1 MSAAL
6 LEVRH
11 LDKRFGGLHVT
22 RDVSLSVHQAEIH
35 ALIGPN
41 GAGKTTLVNQLCGEI
56 VPDSGAV
63 IFDGIDVTGLPVSAR
78 SGLGLARTFQ
88 IASVFSN
95 FTVIENVVFSVRAK
109 NGEAL
114 RFWSRREVDQRYREH
129 AIQVLRDVGLELRAD
144 ERAANLSYGEL
155 RQLEIAT
162 ALASSPRLLFL
173 DEPMAGMGTDDSSRL
188 LKFLSSIKGRFP
200 MLLIEHDMPTVFSL
214 ADRITVLVEGRVAIT
229 GSPDEVRLDPTV
241 RKAYLGNKSQPQ

>member
-1 MSAAL
+1 MTEAL
-6 LEVRH
+6 LDVRR

-22 RDVSLSVHQAEIH
+22 RDVTLAVRGAEIH

-56 VPDSGAV
+56 APDSGAI
-63 IFDGIDVTGLPVSAR
+63 IFDGIDVTRMAVAAR
-78 SGLGLARTFQ
+78 SELGLARTFQ
-88 IASVFSN
+88 IASVFSD
-95 FTVIENVVFSVRAK
+95 FTVIENIVFSLRAQNK
-109 NGEAL
+109 EAL
-114 RFWSRREVDQRYREH
+114 RFWSLKVADQIYRER
-129 AIQVLRDVGLELRAD
+129 ALAVLRDVGLEPRAE
-144 ERAANLSYGEL
+144 ERAANLSYGEM

-162 ALASSPRLLFL
+162 ALASGPRLLFL
-173 DEPMAGMGTDDSSRL
+173 DEPMAGMGTDDSARL

-214 ADRITVLVEGRVAIT
+214 ADRITVLVEGRIAIT

-241 RKAYLGNKSQPQ
+241 RKAYLGSKSRFQ

>member
-1 MSAAL
+1 MSAAT
-6 LEVRH
+6 LEVRQ
-11 LDKRFGGLHVT
+11 LNKRFGGLHVT
-22 RDVSLSVHQAEIH
+22 RDVSLSVRDTEIH

-41 GAGKTTLVNQLCGEI
+41 GAGKTTLLNQLCGEI
-56 VPDSGAV
+56 APDSGVV
-63 IFDGIDVTGLPVSAR
+63 IFDGIDVTKMSVSAR

-88 IASVFSN
+88 IASVFSD
-95 FTVIENVVFSVRAK
+95 FTVSENVVFSLRAK

-114 RFWSRREVDQRYREH
+114 RFWHRNEVDQAFCKQ
-129 AIQVLRDVGLELRAD
+129 AIQVLRHVGLESRAD
-144 ERAANLSYGEL
+144 ERAANLSYGEM

-173 DEPMAGMGTDDSSRL
+173 DEPMAGMGADDSSRL

-241 RKAYLGNKSQPQ
+241 RKAYLGSKSRLQ